1 MMCQMTQKDF
11 DMPRKKKKVEAK
23 AQMKRPPSMEVHEE
37 AELQA
42 EHGSQSVEAV
52 VNQSFF
58 YTNDKFFDQLDNNDI
73 MKAILKKY
81 PRLSTS
87 NTDSIIKKALIEMLN
102 DEAFVSE
109 ILSYYNISIYD
120 LFKMLHKTYSSI
132 FKGTYLKKVKSN
144 LEGKSYVSK
153 KRR

>member
-1 MMCQMTQKDF
+1 
-11 DMPRKKKKVEAK
+11 
-23 AQMKRPPSMEVHEE
+23 
-37 AELQA
+37 
-42 EHGSQSVEAV
+42 
-52 VNQSFF
+52 
-58 YTNDKFFDQLDNNDI
+58 